1 MAAIDERIRL
11 LPQLVTG
18 GQIVE
23 ELGLALKGAVH
34 LRGHQLTGWRRR
46 TGALLWGEW
55 KKKHT
60 QCECAPATNGASD
73 RLHTC
78 EQTELVGDSGDG
90 VLPLV
95 IFGVLLSM

>member
-55 KKKHT
+55 KKNTHNVSVRRR
-60 QCECAPATNGASD
+60 QNGPSD